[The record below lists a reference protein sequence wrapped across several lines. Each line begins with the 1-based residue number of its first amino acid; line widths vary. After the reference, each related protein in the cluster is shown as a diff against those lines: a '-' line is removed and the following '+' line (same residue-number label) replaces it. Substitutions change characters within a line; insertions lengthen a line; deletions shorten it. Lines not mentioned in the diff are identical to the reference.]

1 MINKRLADMIPYRM
15 SLDVNVSYF
24 IQTTCAVHAGASGG
38 AVVDK
43 YGRLVGI
50 AVSNAK

>member
-1 MINKRLADMIPYRM
+1 MIPYRM
-15 SLDVNVSYF
+15 SLDVNVSCF
-24 IQTTCAVHAGASGG
+24 IQTTSCAVHAGASGG